1 MKKKTEDLINEII
14 SSKNI
19 SLYLDTN
26 QQEFIDIP
34 LHDHLHNLLSK
45 AQLKVS
51 QVVERSCKGEYV
63 YQVFRGIKNP
73 GRDMTICIAIAMG
86 LNLEETGQLLR
97 IARVPLLDARNR
109 RDSIIIFAINHKL
122 TVPDTNDILYEFNEP
137 CL

>member
-14 SSKNI
+14 AGENI
-19 SLYLDTN
+19 SLYLSTN
-26 QQEFIDIP
+26 QEEFLDIT
-34 LHDHLHNLLSK
+34 LHEYLKKLLSRTH
-45 AQLKVS
+45 LKVS
-51 QVVERSCKGEYV
+51 QVVERACKGEYV

-73 GRDMTICIAIAMG
+73 GRDVIICIALAMG

-97 IARVPLLDARNR
+97 IAHLSHLDARNR
-109 RDSIIIFAINHKL
+109 RDSIIIFAINRKL